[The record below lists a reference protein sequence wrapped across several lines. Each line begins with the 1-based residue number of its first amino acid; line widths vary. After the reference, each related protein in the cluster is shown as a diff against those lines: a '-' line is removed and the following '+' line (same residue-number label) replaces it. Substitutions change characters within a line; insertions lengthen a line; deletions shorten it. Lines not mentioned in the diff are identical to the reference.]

1 MENIQVELN
10 KAFRVLMQVNTFLMP
25 LSFQKLHKKLHKK
38 CQSSHKKSAKTKIYG
53 KIGYIKLKESVL
65 FNG

>member
-10 KAFRVLMQVNTFLMP
+10 KAFKVLMQVNTFLMS
-25 LSFQKLHKKLHKK
+25 LSFQKLHKK
-38 CQSSHKKSAKTKIYG
+38 CQRSHKKSAKTKIYG
-53 KIGYIKLKESVL
+53 KISYRKLKESVL

>member
-10 KAFRVLMQVNTFLMP
+10 KAFKVLMQVNTFLMP
-25 LSFQKLHKKLHKK
+25 LSFQKLHRKLHKK
-38 CQSSHKKSAKTKIYG
+38 CQRSHKKSAKTKIYG
-53 KIGYIKLKESVL
+53 KISYRKLKESVL